1 MLLLTVAAVLST
13 SAQIVGLGGQVG
25 TDPPPPPSTVAVVEQ
40 APWRAFDDPPAGAP
54 RTRPPTS
61 PGALAACD
69 EVVDEGTGASRCLG
83 ALGSAPPAAVHGA
96 PAAVDDTG
104 EAAASLAAALAP
116 RLDARR
122 TEAWWDALPPD
133 RRDLLVDALPG
144 VVGNLEGLPY
154 ADRAAANERQ
164 LASVLGATAARLGT
178 DRERDDDAARLAML
192 QQVLRAV
199 QDRSSG
205 WADRSLVAF
214 DPVLPGR
221 AAVSVGDLDAAED
234 VTVLVPGMLFTVTG
248 QLVDWSETAGH
259 VQQEEATWVQR
270 LDPGDGPGAGTAVV
284 AWMGYRTPDL
294 TNFATLDLARTGAG
308 QLEDALLGL
317 DASRADAP
325 ARVTVVAHSYGSTTS
340 TLALS
345 SGRIAVDSLVVLG
358 SPGSVVGRA
367 SDLAVRHADVY
378 AAAGSFDPVAGSAF
392 FGADP
397 AVAAFGGVVLHTG
410 GTVDPVTRVRLGAA
424 LGHNDYLLP
433 GTETVR
439 DIALVALGR
448 GDLVGRPS
456 TAPTG
461 PDQPRPGPPGL
472 TLVRPQELW
481 PRD

>member
-1 MLLLTVAAVLST
+1 MLLLTVAALLST

-25 TDPPPPPSTVAVVEQ
+25 TGPPSPSTTATAVAP
-40 APWRAFDDPPAGAP
+40 AAWRTFDEPPERSP
-54 RTRPPTS
+54 STRPPTPS
-61 PGALAACD
+61 GLVVACD
-69 EVVDEGTGASRCLG
+69 EAVHDETAASRCLG
-83 ALGSAPPAAVHGA
+83 ALGSAPPDAVARTAAA
-96 PAAVDDTG
+96 TDDTG
-104 EAAASLAAALAP
+104 AAAAGLAAALAP
-116 RLDARR
+116 RLEARR
-122 TEAWWDALPPD
+122 TAEWWAALPPD
-133 RRDLLVDALPG
+133 RRDLLVDVVPG
-144 VVGNLEGLPY
+144 LVGNLEGLPY
-154 ADRAAANERQ
+154 ADRAVANQRQ
-164 LASVLGATAARLGT
+164 LTTVLGATAARLGT

-192 QQVLRAV
+192 QQVLRSV

-221 AAVSVGDLDAAED
+221 AAVSVGDLDEADD

-259 VQQEEATWVQR
+259 VQQEEATWSQR

-294 TNFATLDLARTGAG
+294 TNFSTLDLARTGAG

-317 DASRADAP
+317 DAARAGAP

-340 TLALS
+340 TLTLS
-345 SGRIAVDSLVVLG
+345 SGRVTVDSLVVLG

-367 SDLAVRHADVY
+367 SELAVRHADVY

-410 GTVDPVTRVRLGAA
+410 GAVDPVTRVRLGAA

-461 PDQPRPGPPGL
+461 PDQPRHGPPGL

>member
-1 MLLLTVAAVLST
+1 VLLLTVAALLST

-25 TDPPPPPSTVAVVEQ
+25 SGPPAPPTTVPVVAG
-40 APWRAFDDPPAGAP
+40 APWRTFDDPPAGPPPSRSPTTA
-54 RTRPPTS
+54 RP
-61 PGALAACD
+61 LAACD
-69 EVVDEGTGASRCLG
+69 EVVEEGIGASACLG
-83 ALGSAPPAAVHGA
+83 ALGSAPPGDVTGSAS
-96 PAAVDDTG
+96 AVDDTG
-104 EAAASLAAALAP
+104 QAASGLAAALAP
-116 RLDARR
+116 RLDARGTR
-122 TEAWWDALPPD
+122 AWWEALTPE
-133 RRDLLVDALPG
+133 RRALLVDAVPG

-154 ADRAAANERQ
+154 ADRAAANEEQ
-164 LASVLGATAARLGT
+164 LTAVLGATGARLGT
-178 DRERDDDAARLAML
+178 DRERDDDGTRLAML
-192 QQVLRAV
+192 QQVLRAL

-221 AAVSVGDLDAAED
+221 AAVSVGDLDAADD

-259 VQQEEATWVQR
+259 VQQEEATWAQR
-270 LDPGDGPGAGTAVV
+270 LDPGDGPGDVTAVV

-294 TNFATLDLARTGAG
+294 TNFSTLDLARTGAG

-317 DASRADAP
+317 EAARASDP

-345 SGRIAVDSLVVLG
+345 SGGVTVDSLVVLG

-367 SDLAVRHADVY
+367 SELAVRHGDVY

-410 GTVDPVTRVRLGAA
+410 GAVDPVTRLRLGAA

-448 GDLVGRPS
+448 GDLVGGR
-456 TAPTG
+456 TAPGT
-461 PDQPRPGPPGL
+461 PDGPRPGPPGL

-481 PRD
+481 PRE

>member
-1 MLLLTVAAVLST
+1 MLLLTVAALLST

-25 TDPPPPPSTVAVVEQ
+25 TSPPVPSTTVPVVAE
-40 APWRAFDDPPAGAP
+40 AAWRTSDEPPAGAP
-54 RTRPPTS
+54 SGRPPTS
-61 PGALAACD
+61 TGPLAACD
-69 EVVDEGTGASRCLG
+69 EVVREGAGASRCLG
-83 ALGSAPPAAVHGA
+83 ALGSAPRTAVAGSAA
-96 PAAVDDTG
+96 AADDTG
-104 EAAASLAAALAP
+104 ETAAGLAAALAP
-116 RLDARR
+116 RLDARG
-122 TEAWWDALPPD
+122 TAAWWAALPPD
-133 RRDLLVDALPG
+133 RRALLVDVVPG
-144 VVGNLEGLPY
+144 VVGNLEGVPY
-154 ADRAAANERQ
+154 ADRDDANERQ
-164 LASVLGATAARLGT
+164 LTRVLGATGARLGT
-178 DRERDDDAARLAML
+178 DRERDDDADRLAML
-192 QQVLRAV
+192 QQVVRAV

-221 AAVSVGDLDAAED
+221 AAVSVGDLDAADD

-259 VQQEEATWVQR
+259 VQQEEATWAQR
-270 LDPGDGPGAGTAVV
+270 LDPGDGPGDGTAVV

-294 TNFATLDLARTGAG
+294 TNFSTLDLARTGAG

-317 DASRADAP
+317 DAARADAP

-345 SGRIAVDSLVVLG
+345 SGRVTVDSLVVLG

-367 SDLAVRHADVY
+367 AELAVRGRDVY

-410 GTVDPVTRVRLGAA
+410 GAVDPVTRVRLGAA

-456 TAPTG
+456 TPRG
-461 PDQPRPGPPGL
+461 PDEPRHGPPGL